1 MASCRRLLPAIAGFA
16 ILLGACGGSTTG
28 QAEVKTDYGVTGKTI
43 KLGMLTPLTGSVA
56 AIGKPLSL
64 GHEVFWKS
72 INAQGGVGGYTVEL
86 VTKDTEYKPDVAQ
99 QQYNALSKDVLMMEQ
114 VLGSQITEV
123 VKESSKQD
131 KMLMAPASLSSSFAR
146 EKYLILLAAPYRIQV
161 ENAFEYVVNT
171 QGKKNPK
178 TFIIYQDDE
187 YGRDGLRG
195 YEESISVYGLNDVGR
210 ATFKTG
216 DRSFVAQVSSAKS
229 KGADYV
235 FIVAVSETPTIV
247 GTAQS
252 LGYKPKWLLQSPAW
266 FTAFKNIATTIKT
279 FEDDALLFV
288 DTAQWGDTTQAGMK
302 QMLDNMKKYAPD
314 QQPDGFFQFGYS
326 QATVVHAILKKAVE
340 RRDLTRAGT
349 LKAFESLKN
358 VDLGGLF
365 PAVTYGTSD
374 EPNKRVPGRASR
386 AWKVDRTAPTGLVPI
401 SDFFVGKAAKD
412 SKF

>member
-1 MASCRRLLPAIAGFA
+1 MTQYRRLLPALVAA
-16 ILLGACGGSTTG
+16 ALLASCGGATTTG
-28 QAEVKTDYGVTGKTI
+28 GEVKTDFGVTGKVI
-43 KLGMLTPLTGSVA
+43 KLGMLTPLTGPVA
-56 AIGKPLSL
+56 AIGKPLSS

-72 INAQGGVGGYTVEL
+72 INAKGGIGGYTIEL
-86 VTKDTEYKPDVAQ
+86 VTKDTEYKPDVAV
-99 QQYNALSKDVLMMEQ
+99 QQYNAINKDVLMIDQ
-114 VLGSQITEV
+114 VLGSQITEA
-123 VKESSKQD
+123 VKGSSKQD

-161 ENAFEYVVNT
+161 ENAFDYVVNT
-171 QGKKNPK
+171 LGKKNPK

-187 YGRDGLRG
+187 YGLDGLRG
-195 YEESISVYGLNDVGR
+195 YEESITTYGLSDVGR

-216 DRSFVAQVSSAKS
+216 DKSFAAQVSTAKG
-229 KGADYV
+229 KGAEYV
-235 FIVAVSETPTIV
+235 FLVALSETPTIV

-252 LGYKPKWLLQSPAW
+252 LGFKPKWLLQSPAW
-266 FTAFKNIATTIKT
+266 FTAFKRIPTTIKT
-279 FEDDALLFV
+279 FEEDAMVFV
-288 DTAQWGDTTQAGMK
+288 DTAEWGDTSKPGMK
-302 QMLDNMKKYAPD
+302 EMLDNLKTYAPD

-326 QATVVHAILKKAVE
+326 QAKVVHAILKKAVE
-340 RRDLTRAGT
+340 QKDLTRAGT

-365 PAVTYGTSD
+365 PAVTYGSSD

-386 AWKVDRTAPTGLVPI
+386 AWKVDRNAPTGLVPV